1 MKFSTLILCL
11 VIATSCLIQLSESFG
26 LITGTITISAGTLA
40 LIGGVAVLKAVA
52 IKALA
57 LGAAAGAAGRGRGS
71 HGRGR
76 GGSSFPFGFRGKR
89 EVGNDEID
97 TLELEEEAA
106 FAMLVKNEP
115 EQCYQRLICDLATGQ
130 MPASDNDIIPTL
142 FRGEANQNSSKFDY
156 FLAAQLGKTT
166 QDIKSCEVRYTC
178 SLQLKS
184 LL

>member
-1 MKFSTLILCL
+1 MKLSSFFLGL
-11 VIATSCLIQLSESFG
+11 VIATSCVIQLSEAFG

-40 LIGGVAVLKAVA
+40 LVGGVALLKAVA

-57 LGAAAGAAGRGRGS
+57 LGAAAGAAGRSNRG
-71 HGRGR
+71 HGGTSRR
-76 GGSSFPFGFRGKR
+76 GGFPFGFRGRR
-89 EVGNDEID
+89 EAEDVD
-97 TLELEEEAA
+97 TSEVEEEAA

-142 FRGEANQNSSKFDY
+142 FRGNANPESSKFDY
-156 FLAAQLGKTT
+156 FLATELGKTT

-178 SLQLKS
+178 SLPLKT
-184 LL
+184 LFA